1 VFEVSGDKMQRVCV
15 TGGAGFIGSRVVRG
29 LLERGIEVL
38 VIDNLSVGRRES
50 VPAPAVLLEADILD
64 PAVATEIASCDA
76 VVHMAARVAI
86 RSSFE
91 FVVEDTSTNV
101 VGTANILRSAAASG
115 SRVKKFVFAS
125 SMAVYADSAQ
135 ATPID
140 ESYPVKPVSPYGV
153 SKLAAETLVQQM
165 CAEHGIDS
173 ATLRLFNTYG
183 TGQALSP
190 YVGVVTIF
198 ANAMR
203 EGRAPTIFG
212 DGEQRRDFVHVEDV
226 AKGFLGALEHP
237 TNGEVFNIGSGCGL
251 TVNQVYQEIARALD
265 FKQPPVYAQAVPGEL
280 RNSIANATKAAKS
293 IGFSPDHSFA
303 DSIGDILKGM

>member
-1 VFEVSGDKMQRVCV
+1 MSEVFDDKIRKVCV

-29 LLERGIEVL
+29 LLARDLDVM
-38 VIDNLSVGRRES
+38 VVDNLSVGRREN
-50 VPAPAVLLEADILD
+50 VPAPAVLLEADIQD
-64 PAVATEIASCDA
+64 PAIADDIAACDA
-76 VVHMAARVAI
+76 VIHMAARVAI

-101 VGTANILRSAAASG
+101 VGTANILRGATAEG
-115 SRVKKFVFAS
+115 SRVRKFVLAS
-125 SMAVYADSAQ
+125 SMAVYADSQ
-135 ATPID
+135 RPEPID
-140 ESYPVKPVSPYGV
+140 ENYPVLPVSPYGV
-153 SKLAAETLVQQM
+153 SKLAAEMLVRQM
-165 CAEHGIDS
+165 CAEKGIDS

-226 AKGFLGALEHP
+226 AGAFLLALARR
-237 TNGEVFNIGSGCGL
+237 TGGEVFNIGSGHGL
-251 TVNQVYQEIARALD
+251 TVNQVYREIARALD
-265 FKQPPVYAQAVPGEL
+265 FDHPPVYAEAVPGEL
-280 RNSIANATKAAKS
+280 RNSIANTAKAAGT
-293 IGFSPDHSFA
+293 IGFSPEHTFA
-303 DSIGDILKGM
+303 GSIAGILRGM